1 MDSNKNL
8 KRWRLILGEAS
19 HDEFEGMSGSGL
31 GLSEEELL
39 MDEALSMIYDN
50 SSKSGE
56 SYLSGGS
63 QEKSRPNISRW
74 LGDIRKLFDKE
85 IVTII
90 QKDAI
95 EKKGL
100 KELLFEEET
109 LDNLEIDINTAST
122 LLNLKEF
129 IPKKSKDSARRYI
142 KKIVEQIEKLMKQDI
157 QRAVTAAINKKQH
170 SPIPSASAIDYKMT
184 IQRNIKN
191 FNKELNTIIPEHFYF
206 FDRMS
211 KINKYTIILDI
222 DQSGSMGES
231 VIYSSIMSCILA
243 SMNNINTKVVAFD
256 SSVHDLTDLCE
267 DAVDLLYGF
276 QFGGGTDINK
286 SIAYCEKYIETPS
299 KTIFFLI
306 SDLEEGGNR
315 AQMFRRLE
323 EMKASGVK
331 VVCLLAIAD
340 GGKPYYDDKAAQ
352 RIANMGIPC
361 FACTPDKLPELL
373 KETLKG

>member
-19 HDEFEGMSGSGL
+19 HEEFEGMSGSEL

-50 SSKSGE
+50 SSNSNE
-56 SYLSGGS
+56 ASLSGGS
-63 QEKSRPNISRW
+63 KGKSRPNISRW

-109 LDNLEIDINTAST
+109 LDNLEVDINTAST

-276 QFGGGTDINK
+276 QFGG
-286 SIAYCEKYIETPS
+286 
-299 KTIFFLI
+299 
-306 SDLEEGGNR
+306 
-315 AQMFRRLE
+315 
-323 EMKASGVK
+323 
-331 VVCLLAIAD
+331 
-340 GGKPYYDDKAAQ
+340 
-352 RIANMGIPC
+352 
-361 FACTPDKLPELL
+361 
-373 KETLKG
+373 